1 MSLVKGSPENDFKL
15 QNPVLCTLGRFATV
29 YNTEKDASKICWSVF
44 MIEEEKKTANPLAG
58 LNKQQRIEE
67 VIKTYYNIN
76 VESEIYKEL
85 ARDYK
90 IYALTKEENL
100 FGIQIRKLE
109 QISLYIDSLDP
120 TIDDNYDKVLKYFEK
135 ISKIWEALD
144 KVKEKMI
151 EAANKTNIRGNAKQ
165 SQREKRDNR

>member
-1 MSLVKGSPENDFKL
+1 MSLVRGTPESDFKL
-15 QNPVLCTLGRFATV
+15 QNPVLCSLGKFSKV
-29 YNTEKDASKICWSVF
+29 YDLEKDASKLCWSVF
-44 MIEEEKKTANPLAG
+44 MIEEEKKTVNPLAG
-58 LNKQQRIEE
+58 LTREQRIDE
-67 VIKTYYNIN
+67 VIKTYHNIN

-100 FGIQIRKLE
+100 FGIQMRKLE

-120 TIDDNYDKVLKYFEK
+120 TIDDNYEKVLKYFDK
-135 ISKIWEALD
+135 ISKIWESLD

-165 SQREKRDNR
+165 SQREKRDNK

>member
-29 YNTEKDASKICWSVF
+29 YKTEKEPSKLCWSVF
-44 MIEEEKKTANPLAG
+44 MIEEEKKSINPLAG
-58 LNKQQRIEE
+58 LNKNQRVEE
-67 VIKTYYNIN
+67 VIKTYYAVD

-90 IYALTKEENL
+90 NYALTKEENL
-100 FGIQIRKLE
+100 YGIQMRKLE

-120 TIDDNYDKVLKYFEK
+120 TVNDNYDKVLKYFEK
-135 ISKIWEALD
+135 ISKIWESLD
-144 KVKEKMI
+144 KVREKMI

-165 SQREKRDNR
+165 SQREKRDNK